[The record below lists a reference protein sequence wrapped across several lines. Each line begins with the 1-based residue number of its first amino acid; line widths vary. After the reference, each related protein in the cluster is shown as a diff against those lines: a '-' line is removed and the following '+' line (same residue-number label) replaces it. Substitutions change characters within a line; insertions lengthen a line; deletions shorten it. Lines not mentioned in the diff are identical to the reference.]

1 MKNYLV
7 ISRNGKIYISITQKA
22 MENLK
27 SFRPK
32 GCPFEN
38 YSMFDL
44 LKDWINMYSW
54 QIVQMNKQIALI
66 DFIKNINGDG
76 KVLLY
81 GQTIIDLLTA

>member
-7 ISRNGKIYISITQKA
+7 IGHNGKIHVSIEQKT
-22 MENLK
+22 MDNLK
-27 SFRPK
+27 SYRPE
-32 GCPFEN
+32 GCPFDG

-54 QIVQMNKQIALI
+54 QIVQMNKQIALS

-76 KVLLY
+76 KVVLY
-81 GQTIIDLLTA
+81 GQTMIDLLTV

>member
-22 MENLK
+22 MENWK

-38 YSMFDL
+38 YSMLDL
-44 LKDWINMYSW
+44 LKDWVNMYSW
-54 QIVQMNKQIALI
+54 QIVQMNKQIALV